1 MIAELERKHKADET
15 FQHQRQNAI
24 AGFSNGGMSPYG
36 YRPQKIK
43 KDNKT
48 RLTWEVDT
56 ETAPAVAY
64 AFQQHLQGIGSKSIA
79 DDLNQMG
86 Y

>member
-1 MIAELERKHKADET
+1 MRLSNI
-15 FQHQRQNAI
+15 
-24 AGFSNGGMSPYG
+24 NGGMSPYG